1 MPYQQW
7 MRQLAILAQ
16 IELDTIYKAR
26 DDLEP
31 LFRGGYAPCD
41 AIHHLQRI
49 GVIESQSRN
58 RTLRKTFY
66 PNEAI
71 SVAELA
77 TALGAHHKDLLDAA
91 LAGETF
97 RGATPPKP
105 WISGVNNRPA
115 YYFWAVDAHKAYSRL
130 LK

>member
-7 MRQLAILAQ
+7 MRQLARLAQ
-16 IELDTIYKAR
+16 LELDAIYRAS

-31 LFRGGYAPCD
+31 LFRGGYAPFD
-41 AIHHLQRI
+41 AIHHLRRI

-58 RTLRKTFY
+58 HTLKKTFF

-77 TALGAHHKDLLDAA
+77 SALGAHHKDLLDAA

-105 WISGVNNRPA
+105 WISGTIRPA
-115 YYFWAVDAHKAYSRL
+115 YYFWAVDAHKAYSNVF
-130 LK
+130 K

>member
-1 MPYQQW
+1 MQYQQW

-16 IELDTIYKAR
+16 IEIDAIYR
-26 DDLEP
+26 VHEDLKP
-31 LFRGGYAPCD
+31 LFRQGYAPLD
-41 AIHHLQRI
+41 GVKHLQRI

-58 RTLRKTFY
+58 HPLRKTFF

-77 TALGAHHKDLLDAA
+77 SALGAHHKDLLDAA
-91 LAGETF
+91 LTGETF

-105 WISGVNNRPA
+105 WISGTIRPA
-115 YYFWAVDAHKAYSRL
+115 YYFWAVDAHKAYSNL
-130 LK
+130 FK